1 MYANDYDAIEIKK
14 PGVMTGL
21 SVFHTVKSGIYVL

>member
-1 MYANDYDAIEIKK
+1 MYANDCDTMEIKK

-21 SVFHTVKSGIYVL
+21 SVFNNVQSGIYIL